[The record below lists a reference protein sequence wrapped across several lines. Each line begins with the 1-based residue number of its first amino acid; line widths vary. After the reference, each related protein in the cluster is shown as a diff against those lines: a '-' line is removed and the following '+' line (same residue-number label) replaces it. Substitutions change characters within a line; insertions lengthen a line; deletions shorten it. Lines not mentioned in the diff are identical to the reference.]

1 MSDPNGMGRLFSPTP
16 AASVWRTLG
25 KLPELLFAAAWLV
38 ALPVE
43 LIAHARVGKR
53 YANTLFSLLAWAGSL
68 ALAAFLMGGIPDP
81 DHPTPQAIA
90 FFLLFILSAYAFL
103 LHHVDNRERF
113 GTEWQGHSFD
123 CGIPWFLHV
132 GLWKL
137 FARLPMPAASPL
149 HSLNCKRLMGMPAST
164 LPSLPA
170 MLRHHAAMLVA
181 RRPPHGPFTWLC
193 ISVVEPVLLLAIGG
207 VLLATAPMFKGFA
220 LYLGLVGAAMWLKA
234 SLHAAAWRERAYD
247 DWDQH
252 LEAHGLSIWRG
263 GQLGGGFAPSFTIPL
278 YSAIVPPPPT
288 ERPEPLQ
295 TPAGFEALMLEA
307 PGQ

>member
-1 MSDPNGMGRLFSPTP
+1 MNDPNGTGRLLSPTP

-25 KLPELLFAAAWLV
+25 KLSELIFAAAWLV

-53 YANTLFSLLAWAGSL
+53 YSNTLFSLLAWAGSVVL
-68 ALAAFLMGGIPDP
+68 SAFLMGGIPDP
-81 DHPTPQAIA
+81 DHSSSQAIA

-103 LHHVDNRERF
+103 LHYVDNRERF

-123 CGIPWFLHV
+123 CGIPWFLLA

-137 FARLPMPAASPL
+137 FARLPVAKANFPS
-149 HSLNCKRLMGMPAST
+149 SLNAKRLMGMPAST

-170 MLRHHAAMLVA
+170 MLRHHAAMLA
-181 RRPPHGPFTWLC
+181 SGRPPHGPFTWLC
-193 ISVVEPVLLLAIGG
+193 VSIVEPALFLAIGG
-207 VLLATAPMFKGFA
+207 VLFATAPAFKGFA

-263 GQLGGGFAPSFTIPL
+263 GQMGGGFAPSFTIPL

-295 TPAGFEALMLEA
+295 TPAGFEALMLESFER
-307 PGQ
+307 